1 MVDTSTS
8 CLCNYY
14 AVFRKMIYDR
24 QYKELLSF
32 YTSNPQQGKY
42 RRFFD
47 KYSYFYVYKYKVF
60 VREKFLSYYD
70 EKNFRSDE
78 IRELNVCI
86 AIWQE
91 LYLIKTM
98 NYICIIFQQNTFGE
112 MKRVLIISNESTYR
126 IKELST
132 GKTSNKEFISLGNK
146 TCRSFSSSNLLCSNS
161 SI

>member
-1 MVDTSTS
+1 MPLQKICYMVDTSTS

-98 NYICIIFQQNTFGE
+98 NYNCIIF
-112 MKRVLIISNESTYR
+112 
-126 IKELST
+126 
-132 GKTSNKEFISLGNK
+132 
-146 TCRSFSSSNLLCSNS
+146 
-161 SI
+161 